1 LPSLLAYSFLRR
13 SGLPVLVAGGLVD
26 LGSGQGWDAVR
37 GAQAQAQWGLGYLAG
52 ERLPQPAAAALVAGL
67 DTPSLR
73 CSPGLTA
80 DRMDRAA
87 ALADRA
93 LQALGCRP
101 MATLPPAREAA
112 LWAEMVTAGA
122 VGVLQ
127 GVGALSAVS
136 SRTDDQQLLAALAAF
151 AADGQRWQ
159 QAIPERRPAIGR
171 QLVDRAR
178 AFLPA
183 GPRAV
188 SSRHRSWGSEGQL
201 RLGACG

>member
-1 LPSLLAYSFLRR
+1 VRR
-13 SGLPVLVAGGLVD
+13 RRPGGGWATWLGSGLP
-26 LGSGQGWDAVR
+26 
-37 GAQAQAQWGLGYLAG
+37 QA
-52 ERLPQPAAAALVAGL
+52 AAAALAAGL

-87 ALADRA
+87 DLADRA

-136 SRTDDQQLLAALAAF
+136 SRTDDPELLATLAPF
-151 AADGQRWQ
+151 AADRHRWQ

-178 AFLPA
+178 AFLARWSP
-183 GPRAV
+183 GR
-188 SSRHRSWGSEGQL
+188 
-201 RLGACG
+201 